1 MIAPAPTSLD
11 LLPLHELAAFEAA
24 ARLGSLARAA
34 EELNVTGSALSHRLS
49 SLQARLG
56 VVLFERKGKGIVI
69 TPDGTR
75 YLGSLRGVLHSLRSQ
90 GDALREREHEVVRL
104 VVAPAIATA
113 WLLPHLAGLL
123 ASDPGLRLDV
133 TTAAL
138 PDDAT
143 GLDFDLLVHYGAGEI
158 EGTERTVLFADS
170 VLPLCAPSLMP
181 ANSTS
186 LDREAF
192 ARLPLLRHTLSWSRW
207 IEGAFGEHAEV
218 EAHAY
223 FDDATTMLEAAASGA
238 GIALG
243 TGIASMPYL
252 ADGSLVAA
260 HPYRLPDRDY
270 CAGLSESGRLKP
282 RARALVSWLAGIA
295 AARLPA
301 A

>member
-24 ARLGSLARAA
+24 
-34 EELNVTGSALSHRLS
+34 
-49 SLQARLG
+49 ARLG

-143 GLDFDLLVHYGAGEI
+143 
-158 EGTERTVLFADS
+158 
-170 VLPLCAPSLMP
+170 
-181 ANSTS
+181 
-186 LDREAF
+186 
-192 ARLPLLRHTLSWSRW
+192 
-207 IEGAFGEHAEV
+207 
-218 EAHAY
+218 
-223 FDDATTMLEAAASGA
+223 
-238 GIALG
+238 
-243 TGIASMPYL
+243 
-252 ADGSLVAA
+252 
-260 HPYRLPDRDY
+260 
-270 CAGLSESGRLKP
+270 
-282 RARALVSWLAGIA
+282 
-295 AARLPA
+295 
-301 A
+301 